1 MNALKVYS
9 SVDDNSETALFLS
22 IIKIFKIVNV
32 KGQFENVRTKD
43 GLRSVISDNTDE
55 RLSFLLELANM
66 AVNLGNGVKQLT
78 INTYCAFSHT
88 WRGIVDLVAHLLD
101 SSHEYVYLG
110 HFSSDPIEKMFGK
123 SRQGSG
129 GTYFINV
136 QQILQKVNIKKAKL
150 CFNL

>member
-1 MNALKVYS
+1 
-9 SVDDNSETALFLS
+9 
-22 IIKIFKIVNV
+22 
-32 KGQFENVRTKD
+32 
-43 GLRSVISDNTDE
+43 
-55 RLSFLLELANM
+55 M

-88 WRGIVDLVAHLLD
+88 CRGIVDLVAHLLD